1 MALHLPENW
10 QVKYDSSHDAYLIL
24 DNNAAFTLAAN
35 YFSADF
41 WRANESVINIAH
53 GRGITYFVQLKD
65 DIWVLRE
72 YLRGGL
78 IAKLIKQHFFFTS
91 LSATRA
97 FQEIAL
103 LLKLRQ
109 DGVNVPKPIGGY
121 IQKQSLWYTNKILLS
136 AIQGAQEIHVL
147 CRTGQLTKTICQDM
161 GKEIAKMHNA
171 GVYHHDLNIQNI
183 LKDEQD
189 QIWLI
194 DFDKCFS
201 TKQLTQ
207 AQCQM
212 NIARLHR
219 SIEKKRKL
227 HTDYVFTDKHWQA
240 LLDTYED
247 TLLIAS

>member
-1 MALHLPENW
+1 
-10 QVKYDSSHDAYLIL
+10 
-24 DNNAAFTLAAN
+24 
-35 YFSADF
+35 
-41 WRANESVINIAH
+41 
-53 GRGITYFVQLKD
+53 
-65 DIWVLRE
+65 
-72 YLRGGL
+72 
-78 IAKLIKQHFFFTS
+78 
-91 LSATRA
+91 
-97 FQEIAL
+97 
-103 LLKLRQ
+103 
-109 DGVNVPKPIGGY
+109 
-121 IQKQSLWYTNKILLS
+121 
-136 AIQGAQEIHVL
+136 
-147 CRTGQLTKTICQDM
+147 M